1 MNAPGAWFVLFILAS
16 GVSLGAD
23 AVGGTGPTETELPSV
38 VPSLVR
44 VSGALALVLAIFFAA
59 VWAVRNWRRWA
70 PRSTG
75 SAELRIVEVRSLGV
89 RQSLVV
95 VSYRRQR
102 MLLAATA
109 SGITFLSHLPE
120 VDLKV
125 EGAVGEP
132 VSDRTAASSVPA
144 VPDFMG
150 AFRDVL
156 SRRA

>member
-1 MNAPGAWFVLFILAS
+1 MSSHGVWIALFILAS
-16 GVSLGAD
+16 GIALGAD
-23 AVGGTGPTETELPSV
+23 PLGESETTGAELPSV

-59 VWAVRNWRRWA
+59 VWAARNWRRWA
-70 PRSTG
+70 SRSTG
-75 SAELRIVEVRSLGV
+75 NAELRILEVRSLGV

-109 SGITFLSHLPE
+109 SGITLLSHLPE
-120 VDLKV
+120 VDL
-125 EGAVGEP
+125 EGDVAVGEP
-132 VSDRTAASSVPA
+132 DSDRAAVVQAST
-144 VPDFMG
+144 VPDFVG